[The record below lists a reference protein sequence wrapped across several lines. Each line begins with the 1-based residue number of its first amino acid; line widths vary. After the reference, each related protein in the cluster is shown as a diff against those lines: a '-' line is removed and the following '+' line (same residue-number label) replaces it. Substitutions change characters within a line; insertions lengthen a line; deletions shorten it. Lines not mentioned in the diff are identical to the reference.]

1 MTDAQADVAILG
13 GGLAGGLAALAL
25 AARRPDL
32 RVLLVEAGERLG
44 GNHVWSFFLPDIPP
58 ALRWLVKPLVVGR
71 WDGYG
76 VAFPGH
82 RRRLGTPY
90 RSITSDRLDAALRE
104 ALPEG
109 AILTGARVVE
119 CDRRGFRLADGRV
132 FGARCVMD
140 ARGARVF
147 PGLVGG
153 WQKFVGQML
162 RLEAPHGLDEPM
174 VMDATVAQADGFR
187 FVYVLPFGPDRV
199 FVEDTYYSTSPGVER
214 DRLAAGIA
222 DYAAARG
229 WQIAAVE
236 GEEQGVLPVVAGG
249 DPGALLKQQ
258 AGVAR
263 IGVAAG
269 LFHPLT
275 GYSLP
280 MAVRMAAMIADLP
293 DLAGDAVAAA
303 VAARAR
309 AHWRGGAYYRLL
321 ARMAFG
327 AARPARR
334 YRVFERFYRLQSGL
348 IERFYAGG
356 SGLYDRMRILAGRP
370 PVPVGAAVACLLG
383 GGRPLARLDDL
394 DPLHPPAQAGADW
407 PACAGK
413 DWA

>member
-1 MTDAQADVAILG
+1 MAEEQADVAILG
-13 GGLAGGLAALAL
+13 GGLAGGLTALAL

-32 RVLLVEAGERLG
+32 RVVLVEAGERLG
-44 GNHVWSFFLPDIPP
+44 GNHVWSFFLPDVPP

-71 WDGYG
+71 WDAYD
-76 VAFPGH
+76 VAFPRHG
-82 RRRLGTPY
+82 RRLTTAY
-90 RSITSDRLDAALRE
+90 RSITSERLDAALRE
-104 ALPEG
+104 ALPAG
-109 AILTGARVVE
+109 AILTGARVLE
-119 CDRRGFRLADGRV
+119 CDRRGFKLADGRA
-132 FGARCVMD
+132 FDARCVID
-140 ARGARVF
+140 ARGATGF

-162 RLEAPHGLDEPM
+162 RLDAPHGLDAPV
-174 VMDATVAQADGFR
+174 VMDATVAQRDGFR

-199 FVEDTYYSTSPGVER
+199 FVEDTYYSASPAVDR
-214 DRLAAGIA
+214 DHLAAGIA

-229 WQIAAVE
+229 WRIAAVE

-249 DPGALLKQQ
+249 DPAELFQQQ

-263 IGVAAG
+263 IGVGAG

-280 MAVRMAAMIADLP
+280 IAVRVAAMIADLP
-293 DLAGDAVAAA
+293 DVSGEAVATAVAAK
-303 VAARAR
+303 AR

-327 AARPARR
+327 AARPDRR
-334 YRVFERFYRLQSGL
+334 YRVFERFYALDAGL

-356 SGLYDRMRILAGRP
+356 SRLYDRIRILAGRP

-383 GGRPLARLDDL
+383 DGLPLARLDEL
-394 DPLHPPAQAGADW
+394 SPLHHPAR
-407 PACAGK
+407 AGK

>member
-1 MTDAQADVAILG
+1 MAEEQADVAILG
-13 GGLAGGLAALAL
+13 GGLAGGLTALAL

-32 RVLLVEAGERLG
+32 RVMLVEAGEVIG
-44 GNHVWSFFLPDIPP
+44 GNHVWSFFLPDVPP
-58 ALRWLVKPLVVGR
+58 SLRWLVRPLVVGR
-71 WDGYG
+71 WDGYR
-76 VAFPGH
+76 VAFPRH
-82 RRRLGTPY
+82 ERRLETAY
-90 RSITSDRLDAALRE
+90 RSITSERLDAVVRE

-109 AILTGARVVE
+109 AILTGARVVA
-119 CDRRGFRLADGRV
+119 CDRRGFKLADGRE
-132 FGARCVMD
+132 FAAGCVID
-140 ARGARVF
+140 ARGAREF

-162 RLEAPHGLDEPM
+162 RLDAPHGLDGPV
-174 VMDATVAQADGFR
+174 VMDAAVAQRDGFR

-199 FVEDTYYSTSPGVER
+199 FVEDTYYSTSPVVER

-222 DYAAARG
+222 EYAAARG
-229 WQIAAVE
+229 WRVAAVE

-249 DPGALLKQQ
+249 DPAALLSQQ
-258 AGVAR
+258 VGVAR

-280 MAVRMAAMIADLP
+280 IAVRVAAMIADLP
-293 DLAGDAVAAA
+293 DMSGEAVAAA
-303 VAARAR
+303 VLTRAR
-309 AHWRGGAYYRLL
+309 AHWRDGWYYRML

-327 AARPARR
+327 AAAPARR
-334 YRVFERFYRLQSGL
+334 YRVFERFYGLRAGL

-356 SGLYDRMRILAGRP
+356 SSLADRARILAGRP

-383 GGRPLARLDDL
+383 GGLPLARLDDIT
-394 DPLHPPAQAGADW
+394 PPHPAS
-407 PACAGK
+407 AGK